1 MAKEIDFVY
10 AREPD
15 LDAHLYQLPNG
26 HNSKDIINE
35 IVGDNKRFRI
45 DSLEDWHKEPSFKKA
60 IAIQHSFYN
69 IRWMQY
75 RTALLHLMSTG
86 QGVVL
91 ERSVFS
97 DSVISQAFYENNLL
111 SDQAWKF
118 YLRDVVPNTI
128 GELWKPHVVIYLDKS
143 ADECLKTVREK
154 GKDFEKN
161 SRVYSLD
168 LLKAVE
174 KNYKKNF
181 LPSIR
186 SELHLLNY
194 NTKEVDT
201 ERVIED
207 LTLLDFEDLTK
218 FSDWRIRKE
227 TTINTYRR
235 MLSDYDHCLSLLLA
249 PSSYVDVPEYLWY
262 GEELAKLNERLE
274 EDPRYFTLTKASL
287 FTPVGSKTAHKE
299 WL

>member
-1 MAKEIDFVY
+1 MKKF
-10 AREPD
+10 
-15 LDAHLYQLPNG
+15 
-26 HNSKDIINE
+26 SK
-35 IVGDNKRFRI
+35 
-45 DSLEDWHKEPSFKKA
+45 SSFKLTLIK
-60 IAIQHSFYN
+60 
-69 IRWMQY
+69 
-75 RTALLHLMSTG
+75 
-86 QGVVL
+86 
-91 ERSVFS
+91 
-97 DSVISQAFYENNLL
+97 
-111 SDQAWKF
+111 
-118 YLRDVVPNTI
+118 
-128 GELWKPHVVIYLDKS
+128 
-143 ADECLKTVREK
+143 
-154 GKDFEKN
+154 KDFEKN

-235 MLSDYDHCLSLLLA
+235 M
-249 PSSYVDVPEYLWY
+249 
-262 GEELAKLNERLE
+262 
-274 EDPRYFTLTKASL
+274 
-287 FTPVGSKTAHKE
+287 
-299 WL
+299 